1 MKCKVYLTSKKGLLM
16 REEKDFSSLPDAVR
30 KRFEKPTLAKTVTI
44 RPQDKPMARN
54 AIEALKDTVMQ
65 GYHIGSYKAIS
76 KVVGL
81 TASEP

>member
-1 MKCKVYLTSKKGLLM
+1 MRCRVYLTSKHGLIM

-30 KRFEKPTLAKTVTI
+30 KRFEKPTLTKTVTI
-44 RPQDKPMARN
+44 RPEDEPIARN

-65 GYHIGSYKAIS
+65 GYHIGSR
-76 KVVGL
+76 KVIEKIGDS